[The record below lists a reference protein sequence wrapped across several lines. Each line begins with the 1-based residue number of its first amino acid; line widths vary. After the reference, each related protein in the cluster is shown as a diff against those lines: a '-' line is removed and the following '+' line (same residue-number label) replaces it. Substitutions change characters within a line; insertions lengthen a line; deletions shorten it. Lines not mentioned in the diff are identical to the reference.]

1 VYLSSSSLYSSDLYS
16 SVDMSAMR
24 LSAKMDRTDSGTS
37 WGFRMTGGKDFG
49 APLVVQRVSHSV
61 YRML

>member
-1 VYLSSSSLYSSDLYS
+1 MSL
-16 SVDMSAMR
+16 MR
-24 LSAKMDRTDSGTS
+24 LSAKLDRTDSGTP

-61 YRML
+61 YQVDVSTLRATVVARCF